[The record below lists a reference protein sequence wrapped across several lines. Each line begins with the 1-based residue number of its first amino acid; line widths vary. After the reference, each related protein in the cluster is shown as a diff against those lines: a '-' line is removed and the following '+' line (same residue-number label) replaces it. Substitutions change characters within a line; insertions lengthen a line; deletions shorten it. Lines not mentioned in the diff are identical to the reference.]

1 PLVSGNQQ
9 IKNVDSQLQSL
20 KMEIDRLSQERANA
34 EQASADARAKA
45 IDEQNEGHR
54 RAQQTRQRAQATLM
68 RIAVQESE
76 IDQRLKNLLVERQR
90 LSDNVIKAQMK
101 LYAGSIQQLRA
112 STPFLTGN
120 VRLERFSKAAQKG
133 YLVIGITS
141 MEDVSEERLFTQMFG
156 DITERS
162 ERGVHPRAS
171 TNKAR
176 AKAQGL
182 PSDNAEKA
190 LLLVVPENERMA
202 RILRHL

>member
-1 PLVSGNQQ
+1 DGLELAAAAEAGIFSTAFASSLRTGTQTLLSIHGNLWGAIQSASQPLVSGNQQ

-133 YLVIGITS
+133 YLVIG
-141 MEDVSEERLFTQMFG
+141 
-156 DITERS
+156 
-162 ERGVHPRAS
+162 
-171 TNKAR
+171 
-176 AKAQGL
+176 
-182 PSDNAEKA
+182 
-190 LLLVVPENERMA
+190 
-202 RILRHL
+202 